1 MPPRSEEQ
9 FEAIRQE
16 RKESLKASALKLFAN
31 KGFTATS
38 VMDIAKDAGVSKG
51 LLYNYYTNKTELVR
65 DIIKAG
71 FQTALQEMDF
81 DFTQKLDEER
91 MKELILKNFALIES
105 NTDFWKLYI
114 AVITQPAVAEMVME
128 EIFKILEPFFTIVA
142 TYYSEKGV
150 KNPMAYAYLLGAIF
164 DGVGIDYMFDP
175 EHYPL
180 NDIKEI
186 IIEKFIA

>member
-1 MPPRSEEQ
+1 MSPRSEEQ

-31 KGFTATS
+31 KGFNATS

-71 FQTALQEMDF
+71 FEIALQEMDF
-81 DFTQKLDEER
+81 DFTQKLNEER
-91 MKELILKNFALIES
+91 MKELIQKNFALIES

-114 AVITQPAVAEMVME
+114 AVITQPAVAEMVMG
-128 EIFKILEPFFTIVA
+128 EIFKVLEPFFTVVSE
-142 TYYSEKGV
+142 YYHEKGV
-150 KNPMAYAYLLGAIF
+150 KNPMAYAYLLGGIF
-164 DGVGIDYMFDP
+164 DGIGIDYMFDP

-186 IIEKFIA
+186 IIEKFI

>member
-1 MPPRSEEQ
+1 MSPRSEKQ

-31 KGFTATS
+31 KGFNATS
-38 VMDIAKDAGVSKG
+38 VMDIAKNAGVSKG

-65 DIIKAG
+65 DIINAG
-71 FQTALQEMDF
+71 FEKAMQELDF
-81 DFTQKLDEER
+81 DFTQKLDQER
-91 MKELILKNFALIES
+91 MRELIEKNFAMVES

-128 EIFKILEPFFTIVA
+128 EIFKVLEPFFSIVA
-142 TYYSEKGV
+142 NYYIDRGV

-180 NDIKEI
+180 NEIKEI
-186 IIEKFIA
+186 VIEKFI